1 MMDSIPRQDER
12 YRFDAFCKAVLKNEA
27 MNYLR
32 TMKRQYEREMTFSD
46 LSYSELQ
53 SLCFTEDYPSDSFT
67 FTAHGCE
74 LRIDNSSHSR
84 FSVTP
89 LRWSSLWT
97 YSFVG
102 EVDLPE

>member
-67 FTAHGCE
+67 LRHMAASCGLTIPATAG
-74 LRIDNSSHSR
+74 SA
-84 FSVTP
+84 
-89 LRWSSLWT
+89 
-97 YSFVG
+97 
-102 EVDLPE
+102 